1 MHRSWSIRFGRA
13 ILLGA
18 AVLLGTA
25 GSAYAG
31 HTRPKGATP
40 KRDSLV
46 IAYQGCAAPDAIH
59 AAPLAFRS
67 CTKPKPSSPWLTV
80 GEPSNNGLPANFVG
94 SSRLDVCQA
103 SVVCVNTD
111 IKVAVSLTDVR
122 CTSDL
127 AAASPGVCPFGA
139 LGGYTGTV
147 AAIYPVRLTDH
158 CNDLPPGVP
167 PSCPAPPGLPATVL
181 EFDFPVK
188 ISCAAPTPGP
198 PPQPGSTCAIN
209 TTFNAL
215 LPGSIPA
222 DQRMNTQIGAVRVTD
237 GGKDGDVGTPD
248 NTTFVEQGVF
258 VP

>member
-1 MHRSWSIRFGRA
+1 MHRLWIRFGLMV
-13 ILLGA
+13 LLGA
-18 AVLLGTA
+18 SALLVTA
-25 GSAYAG
+25 GAASAG

-40 KRDSLV
+40 KRDSLA
-46 IAYQGCAAPDAIH
+46 IAYEGCAAPNAIH

-67 CTKPKPSSPWLTV
+67 CHPPKPSSPWLTV
-80 GEPSNNGLPANFVG
+80 GTPDANGLPANFVG

-103 SVVCVNTD
+103 STVCVGSD
-111 IKVAVSLTDVR
+111 IKVAVSLNDVR

-127 AAASPGVCPFGA
+127 ASASPGVCPFGA
-139 LGGYTGTV
+139 LGAYTGTV
-147 AAIYPVRLTDH
+147 AAIYPMRLTDH

-188 ISCAAPTPGP
+188 IDCAAPTPGP
-198 PPQPGSTCAIN
+198 PPQPGSTCAID
-209 TTFNAL
+209 TTFNAI
-215 LPGSIPA
+215 LPGSIPTS
-222 DQRMNTQIGAVRVTD
+222 QRMNIQVGAVRVID